1 VSFFLAPPWRTLQRS
16 KSTRVLCSSLIPN
29 SSLLFDF
36 PPQLILP
43 EYNSALIVKAT
54 PVSTPLRRRL
64 SHGSRPPGRHPPH
77 AFVTG
82 QTIPA
87 RPRRRRIHRGGFI
100 RRVNVLPKWKFQPLA
115 KDDALSSS
123 RARRDGRGD
132 GRHERRRVRGFRET
146 GSSVEEYYSQWQ
158 R

>member
-1 VSFFLAPPWRTLQRS
+1 MHS
-16 KSTRVLCSSLIPN
+16 LCSFCSLIPN
-29 SSLLFDF
+29 SSLLFAF

-43 EYNSALIVKAT
+43 EYNSALSKSHT
-54 PVSTPLRRRL
+54 SEHPFRRRRL

-146 GSSVEEYYSQWQ
+146 GSSVEEYYSRWQ